1 MFTVEVDEEF
11 LDYVTDGSL
20 AIEIYGNRSR
30 GYDTKPSPLQLPQ
43 EDGNKSLVDRLVK
56 QVIPYSHLV
65 FLFQFFLV
73 PDKIL
78 ITNRIRK
85 KYFKENLKKSFFV
98 LSIVYY
104 AFPEND
110 CPPPPAVTKFEVIKF
125 FKGYL

>member
-56 QVIPYSHLV
+56 QIIPYSHLV
-65 FLFQFFLV
+65 LFFNSFWYQI
-73 PDKIL
+73 KSWSQIESEKN
-78 ITNRIRK
+78 I
-85 KYFKENLKKSFFV
+85 LKK
-98 LSIVYY
+98 
-104 AFPEND
+104 
-110 CPPPPAVTKFEVIKF
+110 T
-125 FKGYL
+125 